1 LFALSFYSR
10 IFIMASLNSFPKP
23 IVALVLLAAVV
34 GGWFAWKASTNHDT
48 SQAAGSPVMPVVL
61 VKTES
66 TVLEDS
72 VELMARITS
81 RNSAE
86 LRPEVS
92 GKLTQILVS
101 PGQMVQAGQ
110 VLAVIDPRRQQA
122 AVAALGAA
130 TQAAKARQIASQQ
143 TASVAQSEL
152 VAAQAELRYAQEQF
166 NRYETLNAQ
175 QSVSTES
182 FQEVTKKLEQAKA
195 HVAAFQS
202 TTRMQ
207 QANVDVAKAATRQAT
222 AQAQAEAVMLGY
234 HRIVASVSGVVGDI
248 PQKVGDFVMA
258 GMPFTTITGLGKLEI
273 EVAVPADAAMGLTT
287 GQAMSLLSSDGKTL
301 LGQATV
307 FYAASRVDP
316 ESQTVLVKAR
326 LNANEKAPVMLRDE
340 QRIRARLVKN
350 RSEALTVPT
359 SAIVRQGGKTSVYIA
374 EKQVAP
380 AKAVLSKGETT
391 AQLQYT
397 VELVSV
403 TLGALTATPTGEDV
417 YVVTQG
423 LKEGQLVVTKGIQ
436 KLGPGAHV
444 TEYQPDEKSNAPM
457 EE

>member
-1 LFALSFYSR
+1 
-10 IFIMASLNSFPKP
+10 MASLNSAPKP
-23 IVALVLLAAVV
+23 VVALVLLAVVV
-34 GGWFAWKASTNHDT
+34 GGWFVWNASTNHDK
-48 SQAAGSPVMPVVL
+48 SQAAAPPVMPVVL
-61 VKTES
+61 AKVEP
-66 TVLEDS
+66 TVLEDA
-72 VELMARITS
+72 VELMARVTS

-101 PGQMVQAGQ
+101 PGQQVRAGQ

-130 TQAAKARQIASQQ
+130 TQAARARQMASQQ

-152 VAAQAELRYAQEQF
+152 TSAQAELRYAQEQYT
-166 NRYETLNAQ
+166 RYETLSAQ

-182 FQEVTKKLEQAKA
+182 FQDVTKKLEQAKA
-195 HVAAFQS
+195 HVAALQS
-202 TTRMQ
+202 TSRMQ
-207 QANVDVAKAATRQAT
+207 QANVEAAKAATHQAN

-234 HRIVASVSGVVGDI
+234 HRIVAPVSGVVGDI
-248 PQKVGDFVMA
+248 PQKVGDYVMA
-258 GMPFTTITGLGKLEI
+258 GMPFTTITGAGKLEI
-273 EVAVPADAAMGLTT
+273 EVAVPADAAVGLTV
-287 GQAMSLLSSDGKTL
+287 GKAMTLLSSDGKTV

-326 LNANEKAPVMLRDE
+326 VNANEKVPVMLRDE

-359 SAIVRQGGKTSVYIA
+359 SAIVRQGGKTSVYVA
-374 EKQVAP
+374 EKQVVTKEKSAEYTVAVAP
-380 AKAVLSKGETT
+380 VILGLLTTT
-391 AQLQYT
+391 A
-397 VELVSV
+397 
-403 TLGALTATPTGEDV
+403 TGEDV

-423 LKEGQLVVTKGIQ
+423 LKKGQLVVTKGVQ

-444 TEYQPDEKSNAPM
+444 TDYQPE
-457 EE
+457 